1 MSKLFT
7 KKPFTTMC
15 SYIKLNE
22 VSMSEVL
29 DKDNCEE
36 LLEYNICNFRS
47 DIILN
52 HTKYITIYDVV
63 NSGETKIFNKND
75 LGDKRITYPMLHFP
89 VVKDNYTIIIT
100 SKSYDEYPI
109 IHTINENIIDFQS
122 SYYKGESTPTIKE
135 FINNIRKCYK
145 YFVKDNYEQSMLCD
159 LVIISY
165 DFNPNVI
172 KYLEGLLGEFKKIV
186 FDIKIRDIQKE
197 GYVNDIIPLA
207 KYNIKINKGC
217 QERLIVD
224 GYNLNHTLITKSFLL

>member
-22 VSMSEVL
+22 VIISEEL

-36 LLEYNICNFRS
+36 QLEYNICNFRS
-47 DIILN
+47 DITLN
-52 HTKYITIYDVV
+52 HTKYISIYDVV

-145 YFVKDNYEQSMLCD
+145 YFVKDNYELSMLCD

-197 GYVNDIIPLA
+197 GYCDDIISLA
-207 KYNIKINKGC
+207 KYNIKINKSC

-224 GYNLNHTLITKSFLL
+224 GYNVNHNLITKSFLL